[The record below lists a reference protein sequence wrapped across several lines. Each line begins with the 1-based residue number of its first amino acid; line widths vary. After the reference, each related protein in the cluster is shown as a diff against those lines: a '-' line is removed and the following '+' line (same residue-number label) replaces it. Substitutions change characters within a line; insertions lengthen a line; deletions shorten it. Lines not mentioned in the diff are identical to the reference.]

1 MTVWDTIVGQEP
13 VVRTLTTIAGTTSGV
28 TQSWLMAG
36 PPGSGRSYVARAFAA
51 ALECP
56 QHGLHDVATCKVC
69 SSVVAGTHPDVTIL
83 STDKVTISI
92 DEVRGLIETSEQ
104 MPATAPWRIIIIE
117 DVDRMTERTT
127 NVLLKEIEEP
137 AEHTIWILC
146 APSAQ
151 DVLPTIRSR
160 TRLLTLAVPSNAA
173 VERFLLGKYGPETPL
188 GATLDPP
195 VTAQIA
201 AQAARIAEGH
211 IGLAAMYVTHR
222 AMLTER
228 TTVIDGVL
236 ALKRTSD
243 AIVLADRISTGA
255 AQQAE
260 VEVDER
266 IEREQAKF
274 RTERGYA
281 SDDKIPPALR
291 RDYNAIGKEADR
303 KRAITRLSRDV
314 LDRTLTDI
322 SSIYRDV
329 SVLQNRAEEGA
340 GLVNVENRSA
350 ITDLSVQLSRAEAI
364 ERVESIALA
373 RRRLNGNGAPLLV
386 FEALLAGLVPPRRL

>member
-1 MTVWDTIVGQEP
+1 MSVWDQIVGQVP
-13 VVRTLTTIAGTTSGV
+13 VVRTLSTIAQNASEV
-28 TQSWLMAG
+28 TQSWLIAG

-56 QHGLHDVATCKVC
+56 NHGDGTCKVC
-69 SSVVAGTHPDVTIL
+69 QSVTRGTHPDVTVL
-83 STDKVTISI
+83 TTDKVTISI
-92 DEVRGLIETSEQ
+92 DQVRGLIEDSEQ
-104 MPATAPWRIIIIE
+104 MPATAPWRIMIIE

-160 TRLLTLAVPSNAA
+160 TRLITLAVPSNESVAG
-173 VERFLLGKYGPETPL
+173 FLTEKYGHDSSIE
-188 GATLDPP
+188 PP
-195 VTAQIA
+195 VTPQIA

-211 IGLAAMYVTHR
+211 IGLAALYATHR
-222 AMLTER
+222 KMLTAR
-228 TTVIDGVL
+228 TSVIEGVL
-236 ALKRTSD
+236 GLKRTSD
-243 AIVLADRISTGA
+243 AVVLADSISSGA
-255 AQQAE
+255 AEQAE
-260 VEVDER
+260 TEVDER
-266 IEREQAKF
+266 IESERLQF
-274 RTERGYA
+274 RTDRGFA
-281 SDDKIPPALR
+281 PEDRIPPVLR
-291 RDYNAIGKEADR
+291 REYNAIGKAADR

-329 SVLQNRAEEGA
+329 LVLQNRAEEGA
-340 GLVNVENRSA
+340 GIVNLENRAA
-350 ITDLSVQLSRAEAI
+350 ITDLSVTLSPAAAI
-364 ERVESIALA
+364 ARVEHISLA

-386 FEALLAGLVPPRRL
+386 IEALLASLVPPQAAR

>member
-1 MTVWDTIVGQEP
+1 MSVWDTIVGQEP
-13 VVRTLTTIAGTTSGV
+13 VIATLSTVVANASEV

-36 PPGSGRSYVARAFAA
+36 PPGSGRSFVARAFAA

-56 QHGLHDVATCKVC
+56 QHGEHDPQTCKVC
-69 SSVVAGTHPDVTIL
+69 SSVLAGTHPDVTVL
-83 STDKVTISI
+83 TTDKVTIGI
-92 DEVRGLIETSEQ
+92 DEVRSLIETSEQ

-160 TRLLTLAVPSNAA
+160 TRLLTLAVPTNEA
-173 VERFLLGKYGPETPL
+173 VEKFLLGKYGPDTPL
-188 GATLDPP
+188 GAQIEPP
-195 VTAQIA
+195 VTPQIA

-211 IGLAAMYVTHR
+211 IGLAVLYVTHR
-222 AMLTER
+222 KMLSER
-228 TTVIDGVL
+228 TAVIDGVL

-243 AIVLADRISTGA
+243 AVVLADRISAGA
-255 AQQAE
+255 ARQAE

-266 IEREQAKF
+266 IVREQASF
-274 RTERGYA
+274 RTSRGFSA
-281 SDDKIPPALR
+281 TDKIPPALR
-291 RDYNAIGKEADR
+291 REYNAIGKESDR
-303 KRAITRLSRDV
+303 KRSITRLSRDV

-329 SVLQNRAEEGA
+329 SVLQNHAEEGA
-340 GLVNVENRSA
+340 GLVNLENRSA
-350 ITDLSVQLSRAEAI
+350 ITDLSVKLTRAEAI
-364 ERVESIALA
+364 DRVERIALA

-386 FEALLAGLVPPRRL
+386 FEALLSGLIPPRRL